1 MGFFSNCLLG
11 FILGVIL
18 SNAFTSAGRLAIVSC
33 CICFIGGP
41 LSLILGFPKIPVY
54 ILFGVAGMYV
64 GFKLSALRVLAQMFQ
79 NPRKFFGN

>member
-11 FILGVIL
+11 FILGVIV
-18 SNAFTSAGRLAIVSC
+18 SNAFTSAGRLAIWSC
-33 CICFIGGP
+33 CVCFIGGP
-41 LSLILGFPKIPVY
+41 LSLIVGLPKIPVY

-64 GFKLSALRVLAQMFQ
+64 GFKLSVLRGLAQMFQ